1 MRIAILADPIDNQ
14 NAGIHVFTKEMV
26 NALIRTNPGHEIL
39 LIREKVDE
47 NLKGV
52 KQIAIWNTRLPIGFA
67 SLRLFIL
74 VPFVLHLKK
83 VDVVLEPAHF
93 GPFNLL
99 KFIKR
104 VTIIHDLTPILFPN
118 FHRWHSQF
126 LQKIFLK
133 GILNKTDLII
143 ANSDNTASDIC
154 KVYSNNCNK
163 VKRIYPGKT
172 AFYKPDNKSGVL
184 SKYKITTPYFV
195 FVGTIEPRKNLL
207 VLLEAFT
214 IFKTQY
220 KNNINLVIVGGVG
233 WKSEAFTAALDDHP
247 FKDSIICTGFADS
260 DDLPTLYSQAIA
272 LIYPSLYEGFGLP
285 VVEAMSC
292 GTPVITGNN
301 SSLPEA
307 GGDAALYFDATDA
320 AALAIHME
328 KLFSDTALRNEL
340 SEKALIHVQKFDWD
354 RFATEA
360 WCSFTALN
368 KSGL

>member
-39 LIREKVDE
+39 LIREKVDSH
-47 NLKGV
+47 LKGV
-52 KQIAIWNTRLPIGFA
+52 EQIAIWNTRLPIGFA
-67 SLRLFIL
+67 SLRLFLI
-74 VPFVLHLKK
+74 VPFVLHVKK
-83 VDVVLEPAHF
+83 VDIVLEPAHF
-93 GPFNLL
+93 GPFNLF
-99 KFIKR
+99 KYIKR
-104 VTIIHDLTPILFPN
+104 VTIIHDLTPILFPD

-143 ANSDNTASDIC
+143 ANSDNTANDIC
-154 KVYSNNCNK
+154 KVYPQNCKK

-172 AFYKPDNKSGVL
+172 AQYKPDNKPGVL
-184 SKYKITTPYFV
+184 SKYKIDDPYFL

-214 IFKTQY
+214 LFKTQN
-220 KNNINLVIVGGVG
+220 KNTIKLVIVGGIG
-233 WKSEAFTAALDDHP
+233 WKAEAFTAALNDHP
-247 FKDSIICTGFADS
+247 FKDSIICTGFADAE
-260 DDLPTLYSQAIA
+260 DLPTLYSQSIA

-307 GGDAALYFDATDA
+307 GGDAALYFDATDST
-320 AALAIHME
+320 ALANHME
-328 KLFSDTALRNEL
+328 NLFSDTTLRNKL
-340 SEKALIHVQKFDWD
+340 SQHALEHVKKFDWD

-360 WCSFTALN
+360 WSSFVAL
-368 KSGL
+368 KQK

>member
-26 NALIRTNPGHEIL
+26 DALIRTNPGHEII
-39 LIREKVDE
+39 LIREKVDDT
-47 NLKGV
+47 LQSV

-67 SLRLFIL
+67 SLRLFFI
-74 VPFVLHLKK
+74 VPLVLHIKK

-99 KFIKR
+99 KYIKR
-104 VTIIHDLTPILFPN
+104 VTIIHDLTPILFPY

-143 ANSDNTASDIC
+143 ANSDNTANDIC
-154 KVYSNNCNK
+154 KVYPQNCKK

-172 AFYKPDNKSGVL
+172 EHYKHVNKPGVL
-184 SKYKITTPYFV
+184 AKYNISNPYFL
-195 FVGTIEPRKNLL
+195 FVGTIEPRKNLM
-207 VLLEAFT
+207 VLLDAFT
-214 IFKTQY
+214 IFKTQN
-220 KNNINLVIVGGVG
+220 KNNILLVIVGGIG
-233 WKSEAFTAALDDHP
+233 WKSEAFTAALNDHP
-247 FKDSIICTGFADS
+247 FKDSIICTGFADAE
-260 DDLPTLYSQAIA
+260 DLPTLYSQSMA

-307 GGDAALYFDATDA
+307 GGNAALYFDATDA
-320 AALAIHME
+320 NALATHME
-328 KLFSDTALRNEL
+328 TIYVDPALRKKL
-340 SEKALIHVQKFDWD
+340 SIRALEHVQKFDWD
-354 RFATEA
+354 NFATSA
-360 WCSFTALN
+360 WKAFDAL
-368 KSGL
+368 KQH